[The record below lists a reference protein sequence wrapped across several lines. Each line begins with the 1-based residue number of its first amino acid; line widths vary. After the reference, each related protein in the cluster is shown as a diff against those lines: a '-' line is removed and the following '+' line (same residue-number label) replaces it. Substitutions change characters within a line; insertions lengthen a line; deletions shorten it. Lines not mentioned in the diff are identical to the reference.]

1 MDTELKDLMALVH
14 SGASSRD
21 ICPSGKPYTIIPEN
35 YKLADCERLLPK
47 PIRKRGL
54 AVFTDAKSFTRYVN
68 EHKIDSSRIFAQETP
83 KVSFSAILDF
93 HGKDASWG
101 DHIAKFSPEFSPQ
114 WLRWT
119 AAMGKPMTQATF
131 AEFIERSV
139 ADIKTPQ
146 GGVVL
151 EIAENLTAKC
161 DVRFDQKMGVK
172 DGKTRL
178 VFEEDI
184 TVTGGGKSISTGS
197 LELPRAITAC
207 IPMFVGS
214 PLTEIQ
220 WRVRPAVRDR
230 QLVFTIECPYLA
242 DITEIQFSALMDS
255 IRDAT
260 GIQPFTGQFTA
271 GTP

>member
-1 MDTELKDLMALVH
+1 MQTELKDLIALVQTGD
-14 SGASSRD
+14 SIRA
-21 ICPSGKPYTIIPEN
+21 IPNGKPYVVIPDAC
-35 YKLADCERLLPK
+35 KLHDCERLLPT

-68 EHKIDSSRIFAQETP
+68 EHKNDSSRIFAQETP

-101 DHIAKFSPEFSPQ
+101 EHTAKFSPEFSPQ

-119 AAMGKPMTQATF
+119 AAMGKAMTQATF
-131 AEFIERSV
+131 AEFIERNV
-139 ADIKTPQ
+139 ADINTPP

-161 DVRFDQKMGVK
+161 DVRFDQKIGIK

-184 TVTGGGKSISTGS
+184 TVSGGGKSISTGA
-197 LELPRAITAC
+197 LDLPRSIIVL

-214 PLTEIQ
+214 PLTQIV

-230 QLVFTIECPYLA
+230 VLVFTLDCPHLA
-242 DITEIQFSALMDS
+242 DLVEKQFADLTDS
-255 IRDAT
+255 IAEAT
-260 GIQPFTGQFTA
+260 DIDPFIGQFT
-271 GTP
+271 PVMP

>member
-1 MDTELKDLMALVH
+1 MDTNIKELVALVH
-14 SGASSRD
+14 ATGSTTTIDG
-21 ICPSGKPYTIIPEN
+21 GKPFQVIPEA
-35 YKLADCERLLPK
+35 YKIQDCERLLPK

-68 EHKIDSSRIFAQETP
+68 EHKTDSSRIFSQETP

-101 DHIAKFSPEFSPQ
+101 EHTARFSPEFSPA

-119 AAMGKPMTQATF
+119 AAMGKPMNQAAF
-131 AEFIERSV
+131 AEFIERNV
-139 ADIKTPQ
+139 ADINTPP

-161 DVRFDQKMGVK
+161 DVRFDQKVGIK

-184 TVTGGGKSISTGS
+184 SVTGGGKSISTGS
-197 LELPRAITAC
+197 LDLPRAITAC

-214 PLTEIQ
+214 PLTQIL

-230 QLVFTIECPYLA
+230 VLVFTIDCPHLA
-242 DITEIQFSALMDS
+242 DLVEQQFADLTAS
-255 IRDAT
+255 IGKAT
-260 GIQPFTGQFTA
+260 DIDPFIGQFA
-271 GTP
+271 PGTP